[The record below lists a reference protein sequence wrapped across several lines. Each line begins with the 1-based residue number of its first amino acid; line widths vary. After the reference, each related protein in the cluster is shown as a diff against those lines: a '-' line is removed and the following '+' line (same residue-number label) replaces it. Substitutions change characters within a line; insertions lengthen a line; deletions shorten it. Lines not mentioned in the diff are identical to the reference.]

1 MKVETYRIK
10 GWEDVERGLIVAEN
24 DKWLLVKHI
33 PIDYIVDGYKLY
45 RKAFISSRE
54 SDNGE
59 EKVARVL
66 ELKGVKATAPKG
78 FKLKSIKK
86 MLAWSEKTYGIFE
99 FQQKVEEELYY
110 GKNATIEKN
119 KLVMDI
125 VSPDGEIDDAY
136 EYEFSLKKIRV
147 VSFDSDYF
155 HAIRLLMEDELK
167 GAED

>member
-1 MKVETYRIK
+1 MKVETYRVT

-24 DKWLLVKHI
+24 DEWLLVKHI

-45 RKAFISSRE
+45 RKAFIASRE
-54 SDNGE
+54 SGNGE

-66 ELKGVKATAPKG
+66 KLKGVEATAPKG
-78 FKLKSIKK
+78 FKLRSVKK
-86 MLAWSEKTYGIFE
+86 MLTWSEKTYGIFE
-99 FQQKVEEELYY
+99 FQQKVEDELYY
-110 GKNATIEKN
+110 GKNATIEKK

-125 VSPDGEIDDAY
+125 ISPDGLIDDAY

-155 HAIRLLMEDELK
+155 HAIRLLMEDEMK
-167 GAED
+167 NN